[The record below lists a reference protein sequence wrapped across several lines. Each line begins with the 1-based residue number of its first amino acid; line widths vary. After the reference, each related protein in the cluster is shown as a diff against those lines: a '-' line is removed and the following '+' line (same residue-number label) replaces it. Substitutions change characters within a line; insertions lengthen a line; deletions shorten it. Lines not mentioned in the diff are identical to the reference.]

1 MGPFFPCSLTMVQR
15 VTYRRRHCYNTASNK
30 TKIVKTP
37 GGKLTVQY
45 RTKSAKGPSCGDCGV
60 SLPGIAHL
68 RPKQY
73 TRIPKCQKT
82 VARAYGG
89 SRCGGCVRQRIL
101 RAFLVEEQ
109 REAKTSALQAAREE
123 AKQKQ
128 QAQKG
133 QKAGSKGKG
142 KGKK

>member
-1 MGPFFPCSLTMVQR
+1 MG
-15 VTYRRRHCYNTASNK
+15 
-30 TKIVKTP
+30 
-37 GGKLTVQY
+37 VQY
-45 RTKSAKGPSCGDCGV
+45 RTKAAKGPSCGDCGI

-89 SRCGGCVRQRIL
+89 SRWGGCVSERIL

-109 REAKTSALQAAREE
+109 REAKNSALAAAREE
-123 AKQKQ
+123 AKQ
-128 QAQKG
+128 QA
-133 QKAGSKGKG
+133 KATKPTAAPKGKG
-142 KGKK
+142 KGRK

>member
-1 MGPFFPCSLTMVQR
+1 MGLFCFRSFTMVQR
-15 VTYRRRHCYNTASNK
+15 VTYRRRHCYNTKSNK

-45 RTKSAKGPSCGDCGV
+45 RTKSAKGPSCGDCGI

-73 TRIPKCQKT
+73 TRVPKNQKT

-133 QKAGSKGKG
+133 KAAPKGKG
-142 KGKK
+142 RK